1 MTRKYPIMKATPQQ
15 ILEAVGDFPV
25 TLFYPRQRYTN
36 ALVGTLLEDSTL
48 PLYYY
53 RVEDG
58 RLTDF
63 LRNIAESPVFPED
76 FGKNSKAMLRKFKKF
91 PELGDAFAHDLA
103 ALTTKD
109 YILFLDEFDKLH
121 ADYEAVEAFLRT
133 LIPQIPK
140 NARLIINGREL
151 FRQPFHDMREAGH
164 VQVVGE
170 HDTIGTG
177 AFGGAAKQGHIEF
190 FALAGEDRILSDG
203 RTVKSWDGA
212 LPKLL
217 AYYIIDKQM
226 VTRNEIFEIF
236 WPHLGIKEA
245 TNVFH
250 VTKRKISEKL
260 GHDITTYETGFY
272 VYSSGV
278 HIMYDA
284 REFEQSIDAA
294 ESLDLSAALPHY
306 RRAISLYR
314 HPFLATLDMPWMIEK
329 RESLRSKY
337 AQALIALG
345 RSHLADNETERAL
358 AYFLRAVQEKPE
370 REDVH
375 RNILQLYMET
385 GRIEDLIEHYR
396 AFERLLK
403 RAYNIA
409 PSAEVRELYEKA
421 RQH

>member
-1 MTRKYPIMKATPQQ
+1 MTRKLPIMKATSQQ

-36 ALVGTLLEDSTL
+36 ALIGTLLEHSTL

-53 RVEDG
+53 RVEDNQ
-58 RLTDF
+58 LTGF
-63 LRNIAESPVFPED
+63 LRSIAESPVFPED
-76 FGKNSKAMLRKFKKF
+76 FGKSSVAMLRKFKKF
-91 PELGDAFAHDLA
+91 PELGDAFAQDLA
-103 ALTTKD
+103 ALTSSD

-121 ADYEAVEAFLRT
+121 ADYDAVEAFLRT

-140 NARLIINGREL
+140 QARLIINGREL
-151 FRQPFHDMREAGH
+151 YRQPFHDMREAGA
-164 VQVVGE
+164 VQIVGE
-170 HDTIGTG
+170 HDTIGDG
-177 AFGGAAKQGHIEF
+177 AFGGSAAQGHIEF
-190 FALAGEDRILSDG
+190 FSLSGDDRILSDG
-203 RTVKSWDGA
+203 RVVKSWDGA

-226 VTRNEIFEIF
+226 VTRNEIFEVF

-272 VYSSGV
+272 IHSKSVQ
-278 HIMYDA
+278 IMYDA

-294 ESLDLSAALPHY
+294 DGLELGAALPHY

-314 HPFLATLDMPWMIEK
+314 HPYLANLDMGWMNEK
-329 RESLRSKY
+329 RETLRSKY

-345 RSHLADNETERAL
+345 RSHLAANEQDRAL
-358 AYFLRAVQEKPE
+358 SYFLRAVQEKPE

-375 RNILQLYMET
+375 RSILQLFSDM
-385 GRIEDLIEHYR
+385 GRIEDLVEHYR
-396 AFERLLK
+396 SFERLLK
-403 RAYNIA
+403 RAYNIS
-409 PSAEVRELYEKA
+409 PSAEVRDIYEKA
-421 RQH
+421 RQR